1 MKYDSGPPTAT
12 LANTTHRLRQLLET
26 RPARGAKDERI
37 RQLRRDL
44 RAYTEQHPK
53 ASDFK
58 IDAGRHNRT
67 VWQHEIVEEP
77 RQAPSFVTTATTS
90 TQAAE
95 ELVDLCGD
103 VDSFTSTSLVALVN
117 GNLQLARSLVE
128 RGVAQHGGAGYASNL
143 LVSAGMIEQLQGRG
157 HDAICHYR
165 AAFKSPVA
173 AARRS
178 ALAAGTFAAATSGQI
193 DELDWMLVR
202 MWDEDEGHQRAILQR
217 VAQLR
222 RQRLGDR
229 SVAHSERLIAERG
242 RTLTGAPSW
251 ALEPSLTCPDS

>member
-1 MKYDSGPPTAT
+1 M
-12 LANTTHRLRQLLET
+12 
-26 RPARGAKDERI
+26 
-37 RQLRRDL
+37 
-44 RAYTEQHPK
+44 
-53 ASDFK
+53 
-58 IDAGRHNRT
+58 
-67 VWQHEIVEEP
+67 
-77 RQAPSFVTTATTS
+77 
-90 TQAAE
+90 
-95 ELVDLCGD
+95 
-103 VDSFTSTSLVALVN
+103 N

-251 ALEPSLTCPDS
+251 ALESSLTCPDS